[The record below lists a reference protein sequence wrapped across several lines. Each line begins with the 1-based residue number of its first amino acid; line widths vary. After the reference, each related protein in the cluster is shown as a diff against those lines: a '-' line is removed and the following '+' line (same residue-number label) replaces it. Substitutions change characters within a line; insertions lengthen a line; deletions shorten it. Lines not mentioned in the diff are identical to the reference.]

1 MLSLSHSHTSAHSN
15 DASSIH
21 KIPLQSISSTLTSS
35 LSLYL
40 STSDR
45 GSTLSFKTLKQMQT
59 LALFFLTYNS
69 LSLFLVLTLSL
80 FTFLSI
86 TTISLSLTTT
96 RTLSHYNTIL
106 SFSLTTTIS
115 LSQYYTLSHKH
126 TRATDREFASQRTS
140 PFLLLLLIPK
150 FTSNLR

>member
-1 MLSLSHSHTSAHSN
+1 
-15 DASSIH
+15 
-21 KIPLQSISSTLTSS
+21 
-35 LSLYL
+35 
-40 STSDR
+40 
-45 GSTLSFKTLKQMQT
+45 MQT

-150 FTSNLR
+150 FTSNLRWSSRKQAKKQGSKKLKRNEEIRFLKVLIWSNWWSSV